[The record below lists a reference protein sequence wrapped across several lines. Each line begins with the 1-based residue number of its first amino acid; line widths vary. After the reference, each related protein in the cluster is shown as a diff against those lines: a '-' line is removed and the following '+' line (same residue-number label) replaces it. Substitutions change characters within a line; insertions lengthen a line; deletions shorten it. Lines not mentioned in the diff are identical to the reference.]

1 MSQLVFYL
9 QYAARNLR
17 RNLRWTAFAVFV
29 IAAGVATIVALRS
42 LGLAIGDSLVG
53 NARASNRGD
62 ITLTADGGIGNFGD
76 FGGAG
81 EQDDNLS
88 PRAIERIE
96 QTTRDLGGN
105 FTAYSV
111 LGNFQV
117 TAVDTV
123 SVGRPQFVTML
134 LIDPETYP
142 PMGDILAQEPAGTP
156 LRDLLGRN
164 SIVISRNLA
173 DQQNLAVGDTVRLS
187 GTTDVFT
194 VMGIV
199 ATEQEAGLRNL
210 FASFFG
216 FAYVHRELS
225 EQLGVSTQPNAL
237 SVTLPDGVTDEQI
250 QTIGNDFQRLAP
262 GANVD
267 TVVDVL
273 RQNAVVADVIG
284 RFVVVMGLGALLIGG
299 VGIINTMLV
308 MVSRRTMEIAALKT
322 FGLKGGQVGALFLA
336 EAFWLG
342 ILGSI
347 LGCII
352 GVLLSGAVNAYGETF
367 LQQRLPWRI
376 YPEALLYGA
385 GLGMV
390 VTMVFGLLPVLT
402 ANRIRPAS
410 ILRPNEAQMPP
421 TSIFH
426 SLLVLLL
433 VVVIVGG
440 IAGQILGNIWVGM
453 IGVAITLLLMGLIV
467 GQLWLIVWAIGK
479 LPSFGNVDIKL
490 ALRNMTARRIRTA
503 TTLMALSA
511 GMFALSS
518 IAFVGAGTREIL
530 NFQLTRELGG
540 NVIVLPIASFLSQ
553 GIGSGL
559 LNAQL
564 NQIDGITYRTEILT
578 YNAQVVAVNGE
589 RPQFDLGLPEFLMDN
604 IPEEAQQDIQQELRE
619 ISIQVQVRDTDNPN
633 PVGTIIAGRNLTAE
647 DNGRPV
653 LVMPDSQIARGL
665 GLTVGSIITLEEDRI
680 RQDFEIV
687 GIAQE
692 SQFGFS
698 SGAFTAPGGA
708 FEARP
713 DFSFF
718 ILQVAPENLNPVLL
732 ELTENPLNLAF
743 DLTFIDGLIS
753 RFITQFSTIPTIVG
767 VLSLLAAAVTMAN
780 TVSLA
785 TLERRRQFGVLKA
798 VGLKTDR
805 VLGVMLIENTLI
817 GLLGGVLGIGLSA
830 LGVAAM
836 TALSTDVA
844 IPIPADAMPI
854 AVALIAAAII
864 IAWVSTL
871 LSGLAAA
878 REPVTSVLR
887 YE

>member
-1 MSQLVFYL
+1 
-9 QYAARNLR
+9 
-17 RNLRWTAFAVFV
+17 
-29 IAAGVATIVALRS
+29 
-42 LGLAIGDSLVG
+42 
-53 NARASNRGD
+53 
-62 ITLTADGGIGNFGD
+62 
-76 FGGAG
+76 
-81 EQDDNLS
+81 
-88 PRAIERIE
+88 
-96 QTTRDLGGN
+96 
-105 FTAYSV
+105 
-111 LGNFQV
+111 
-117 TAVDTV
+117 
-123 SVGRPQFVTML
+123 
-134 LIDPETYP
+134 
-142 PMGDILAQEPAGTP
+142 
-156 LRDLLGRN
+156 
-164 SIVISRNLA
+164 
-173 DQQNLAVGDTVRLS
+173 
-187 GTTDVFT
+187 
-194 VMGIV
+194 
-199 ATEQEAGLRNL
+199 
-210 FASFFG
+210 
-216 FAYVHRELS
+216 
-225 EQLGVSTQPNAL
+225 
-237 SVTLPDGVTDEQI
+237 
-250 QTIGNDFQRLAP
+250 
-262 GANVD
+262 
-267 TVVDVL
+267 
-273 RQNAVVADVIG
+273 
-284 RFVVVMGLGALLIGG
+284 
-299 VGIINTMLV
+299 
-308 MVSRRTMEIAALKT
+308 MEIAALKT
-322 FGLKGGQVGALFLA
+322 FGLKGGQIGALFLA

-347 LGCII
+347 LGCVI

-433 VVVIVGG
+433 VIVIVGG
-440 IAGQILGNIWVGM
+440 IAGQILGNIWVGI
-453 IGVAITLLLMGLIV
+453 IGVAITLLLMGMIV
-467 GQLWLIVWAIGK
+467 GQLWLLVWAIGK
-479 LPSFGNVDIKL
+479 LPSFGNVDVKL

-518 IAFVGAGTREIL
+518 IAFVGAGTREIV

-540 NVIVLPIASFLSQ
+540 NVIVLPIASFLSRSL
-553 GIGSGL
+553 GSGL

-578 YNAQVVAVNGE
+578 YVTDVVAVNGE
-589 RPQFDLGLPEFLMDN
+589 RPEFDFGIPDFLLDDLPEN
-604 IPEEAQQDIQQELRE
+604 AQQQLSD

-633 PVGTIIAGRNLTAE
+633 PVGTIIQGRNLTAE
-647 DNGRPV
+647 DNGRAV
-653 LVMPDSQIARGL
+653 LVAPDSQITRGL
-665 GLTVGSIITLEEDRI
+665 GLTVGSIITLEENRI

-692 SQFGFS
+692 SQLGFS
-698 SGAFTAPGGA
+698 SGAFTAPSGA

-718 ILQVAPENLNPVLL
+718 ILQVGPENLNPVLL
-732 ELTENPLNLAF
+732 SLTENPLNLAF

-817 GLLGGVLGIGLSA
+817 GLLGGLLGIGLSA

-844 IPIPADAMPI
+844 IPIPADAVPI

>member
-1 MSQLVFYL
+1 MSQLVFTL

-42 LGLAIGDSLVG
+42 LGLAIGDSLIG

-62 ITLTADGGIGNFGD
+62 ITITVDGGIGNFGD

-81 EQDDNLS
+81 EQDDNLN

-156 LRDLLGRN
+156 LRDLLGRS

-173 DQQNLAVGDTVRLS
+173 DQQNLDVGDTVRLS

-199 ATEQEAGLRNL
+199 ATEREAGLRNL

-216 FAYVHRELS
+216 FAYVHRQLA
-225 EQLGVSTQPNAL
+225 EQLGVGTQPNAI
-237 SVTLPDGVTDEQI
+237 SITLPDGVTNEQI
-250 QTIGNDFQRLAP
+250 QTIANDFQRITP
-262 GANVD
+262 GANID

-273 RQNAVVADVIG
+273 RQNATIADVIG

-322 FGLKGGQVGALFLA
+322 FGLKGGQIGALFLA

-347 LGCII
+347 LGCVI

-433 VVVIVGG
+433 VIVIVGG
-440 IAGQILGNIWVGM
+440 IAGQILGNIWVGI
-453 IGVAITLLLMGLIV
+453 IGVAITLLLMGMIV
-467 GQLWLIVWAIGK
+467 GQLWLLVWAIGK
-479 LPSFGNVDIKL
+479 LPSFGNVDVKL

-518 IAFVGAGTREIL
+518 IAFVGAGTREIV

-540 NVIVLPIASFLSQ
+540 NVIVLPIASFLSRSL
-553 GIGSGL
+553 GSGL

-578 YNAQVVAVNGE
+578 YVTDVVAVNGE
-589 RPQFDLGLPEFLMDN
+589 RPEFDFGIPDFLLDDLPEN
-604 IPEEAQQDIQQELRE
+604 AQQQLSD

-633 PVGTIIAGRNLTAE
+633 PVGTIIQGRNLTAE
-647 DNGRPV
+647 DNGRAV
-653 LVMPDSQIARGL
+653 LVAPDSQITRGL
-665 GLTVGSIITLEEDRI
+665 GLTVGSIITLEENRI

-692 SQFGFS
+692 SQLGFS
-698 SGAFTAPGGA
+698 SGAFTAPSGA

-718 ILQVAPENLNPVLL
+718 ILQVGPENLNPVLL
-732 ELTENPLNLAF
+732 SLTENPLNLAF

-817 GLLGGVLGIGLSA
+817 GLLGGLLGIGLSA

-844 IPIPADAMPI
+844 IPIPADAVPI